1 MKIHEFE
8 RWYGR
13 YYCTK
18 CGNYIEG
25 ENKLYFIGNNKTYC
39 HKCFPKMERKI
50 KLKNIERLK

>member
-18 CGNYIEG
+18 CGNYIECG
-25 ENKLYFIGNNKTYC
+25 NTLYFIGNDTSYC
-39 HKCFPKMERKI
+39 HKCFHKVERKL
-50 KLKNIERLK
+50 KLKKLSKI